1 MPALTPFEESLL
13 EFERW
18 SWRNRGARD
27 EAVLQLFGLS
37 WPRHVQLVQTLIDRP
52 EAEEYDPVTVR
63 RLRRLRDARA
73 RDRASKGHG
82 FRVDPE

>member
-1 MPALTPFEESLL
+1 MPELTPFEESLL

-18 SWRNRGARD
+18 SWKNRGARD
-27 EAVLQLFGLS
+27 EAVLELFGLS
-37 WPRHVQLVQTLIDRP
+37 WPRHVQLVQALIDRP

-73 RDRASKGHG
+73 RDRASKVSG
-82 FRVDPE
+82 FAID